1 MKIRRCLNNTVALLA
16 VSSDINL
23 WLLKLDSTGVLAAEG
38 WTFYRNAS
46 TFSSSAAHG
55 RFKSN
60 LSITSGWITPMTPTG
75 FPFTMTWAQRPGKKV
90 GFTNTKF
97 RNWVRKCEKQKRPS
111 SHLVETHAICT
122 STFPPAPPP
131 SPSPSASPLS
141 PLLLL
146 PLPLLLLLLS
156 PPPPLL
162 SPLEVKALFQ
172 FLFLKDR

>member
-23 WLLKLDSTGVLAAEG
+23 WLLKLDSAGVLAAEG

-90 GFTNTKF
+90 GSNNTNF
-97 RNWVRKCEKQKRPS
+97 RNWVRKCEKQKRP
-111 SHLVETHAICT
+111 
-122 STFPPAPPP
+122 P
-131 SPSPSASPLS
+131 SPLPTSSINTCYVHRYFPSCTPV
-141 PLLLL
+141 L
-146 PLPLLLLLLS
+146 PLPLPLSLLSSLTSS
-156 PPPPLL
+156 PPPPSLVSL
-162 SPLEVKALFQ
+162 S
-172 FLFLKDR
+172 